1 MSGFLS
7 GVLDVSNVA
16 LKFRLS
22 GKSHTCCAILMP
34 RVAPPLHDCQFF
46 RGYLRAALYSSAAL
60 SQFTTF
66 HQASM

>member
-1 MSGFLS
+1 MSDSPRRGRETQRSAPVPMRAQRFPW
-7 GVLDVSNVA
+7 
-16 LKFRLS
+16 RLIIF
-22 GKSHTCCAILMP
+22 A
-34 RVAPPLHDCQFF
+34 A